1 MISESMLR
9 DAALQSGKAYVQFFE
24 STCDTEKPHVFS
36 AQFEQKIEKLN
47 RKANFTALRT
57 FVRYTAAI
65 LLVMLISG
73 SAWLMLDVKARAES
87 VGWIKGIYNSSYFS
101 YRYETAEPPNEPT
114 VRYELPSIPD
124 GYTLFYEKED
134 NGMVAKVYK
143 DSEERFLKFMYA
155 HNADEQFWL
164 FDMTYS
170 ELTPTKVNG
179 IDADLLLSHNENT
192 ANSVLWVLPD
202 NTAFFLSAFLDEE
215 DLIRLAESVE
225 AIPIQK

>member
-9 DAALQSGKAYVQFFE
+9 EAALQSGDAYVQFFE
-24 STCDTEKPHVFS
+24 STCDAEEPHVFS

-47 RKANFTALRT
+47 RKANLSALRT

-73 SAWLMLDVKARAES
+73 SAWLMLDVKARAEF
-87 VGWIKGIYNSSYFS
+87 VGWIKWLYNSSYFA
-101 YRYETAEPPNEPT
+101 YKYETA
-114 VRYELPSIPD
+114 ELPSIPD

-192 ANSVLWVLPD
+192 ANSILWVLPD

>member
-9 DAALQSGKAYVQFFE
+9 EAALQSGDAYVQFFE
-24 STCDTEKPHVFS
+24 STCDAEEPHVFS

-47 RKANFTALRT
+47 RKANLSALRT

-73 SAWLMLDVKARAES
+73 SAWLMLDVKARAEF
-87 VGWIKGIYNSSYFS
+87 VGWIKWLYNSSYFA
-101 YRYETAEPPNEPT
+101 YKYETAEPPSEPT
-114 VRYELPSIPD
+114 VQYELPSIPD

-179 IDADLLLSHNENT
+179 IDADLLLSHDENT
-192 ANSVLWVLPD
+192 ANSILWVLPD

>member
-9 DAALQSGKAYVQFFE
+9 EAALQSGDAYVQFFE
-24 STCDTEKPHVFS
+24 STCDAEEPHVFS
-36 AQFEQKIEKLN
+36 AQFEQKIEKLH
-47 RKANFTALRT
+47 RKANLSALRT

-73 SAWLMLDVKARAES
+73 SAWLMLDVKARAQF
-87 VGWIKGIYNSSYFS
+87 VGWIKGFYNSYFV
-101 YRYETAEPPNEPT
+101 YKYETAEPPSEPT
-114 VRYELPSIPD
+114 VQYELPSIPD

-143 DSEERFLKFMYA
+143 DSKGRFLKFKYA

-164 FDMTYS
+164 FVMTYS
-170 ELTPTKVNG
+170 EVTQAKVNG
-179 IDADLLLSHNENT
+179 IDADLLLSHDENT
-192 ANSVLWVLPD
+192 ANSILWVLPD
-202 NTAFFLSAFLDEE
+202 NTAFFLSAFLTKE

>member
-1 MISESMLR
+1 MISESMLCE
-9 DAALQSGKAYVQFFE
+9 AALQSGEVYVQFFE
-24 STCDTEKPHVFS
+24 STCDAEEPHVFS
-36 AQFEQKIEKLN
+36 AQFDQKIEKLH

-73 SAWLMLDVKARAES
+73 SAWLIFDVKARAEF
-87 VGWIKGIYNSSYFS
+87 VGWIKWLYNSSYFA
-101 YRYETAEPPNEPT
+101 YKYETAEPPSKSA

-124 GYTLFYEKED
+124 GYTLFFEKED

-143 DSEERFLKFMYA
+143 DSKGRFLKFMYA

-179 IDADLLLSHNENT
+179 IDADFLLSHDENT
-192 ANSVLWVLPD
+192 ANSILWVLPD

>member
-9 DAALQSGKAYVQFFE
+9 DAALQSGEAYVQFFE
-24 STCDTEKPHVFS
+24 STCDVEEPHVFS
-36 AQFEQKIEKLN
+36 AQFDQKIEKLH
-47 RKANFTALRT
+47 RKANLSALRT

-73 SAWLMLDVKARAES
+73 SAWLMLDVKARAQF
-87 VGWIKGIYNSSYFS
+87 VGWIKGFYNSYFV
-101 YRYETAEPPNEPT
+101 YKYETAEPPSEPT
-114 VRYELPSIPD
+114 VQYELPSIPD

-134 NGMVAKVYK
+134 NGMIAKVYK
-143 DSEERFLKFMYA
+143 DSKGRFLKFKYA

-164 FDMTYS
+164 FVMTYS
-170 ELTPTKVNG
+170 EVTQAKVNG
-179 IDADLLLSHNENT
+179 IDADLLLSHDENT
-192 ANSVLWVLPD
+192 ANSILWVLPD

>member
-9 DAALQSGKAYVQFFE
+9 EAALQSGEIYVQFFE
-24 STCDTEKPHVFS
+24 STCDAEEPHVFS
-36 AQFEQKIEKLN
+36 TQFDQKIEKLH

-73 SAWLMLDVKARAES
+73 SAWLILDVKARAEF
-87 VGWIKGIYNSSYFS
+87 VCWIKWLYNSSYFA
-101 YRYETAEPPNEPT
+101 YKYETAEPPSKSA

-143 DSEERFLKFMYA
+143 DSKGRFLKFKYA

-179 IDADLLLSHNENT
+179 IDADLLLSHDENT

-215 DLIRLAESVE
+215 DLICLAESVE

>member
-9 DAALQSGKAYVQFFE
+9 DAALQSGEVYVQFFE
-24 STCDTEKPHVFS
+24 STCDVEEPHVFS
-36 AQFEQKIEKLN
+36 AQFEQKIEKLH
-47 RKANFTALRT
+47 RKANLSALRT

-73 SAWLMLDVKARAES
+73 SAWLMLDVRARAEF
-87 VGWIKGIYNSSYFS
+87 VGWIKWLYNSSYFA
-101 YRYETAEPPNEPT
+101 YRYETAEPPSEPT
-114 VRYELPSIPD
+114 VQYELPAIPD

-134 NGMVAKVYK
+134 NGMIAKVYK
-143 DSEERFLKFMYA
+143 DSKGRFLKFMYA

-179 IDADLLLSHNENT
+179 IDADLLLSHDENT

-202 NTAFFLSAFLDEE
+202 NTAFFLSAFLTEE

>member
-1 MISESMLR
+1 M
-9 DAALQSGKAYVQFFE
+9 
-24 STCDTEKPHVFS
+24 
-36 AQFEQKIEKLN
+36 
-47 RKANFTALRT
+47 
-57 FVRYTAAI
+57 
-65 LLVMLISG
+65 
-73 SAWLMLDVKARAES
+73 
-87 VGWIKGIYNSSYFS
+87 
-101 YRYETAEPPNEPT
+101 
-114 VRYELPSIPD
+114 RYELPSIPD
-124 GYTLFYEKED
+124 GYTLFFEKED

-143 DSEERFLKFMYA
+143 DSKGRFLKFKYA

-179 IDADLLLSHNENT
+179 IDADLLLSRDENT

>member
-9 DAALQSGKAYVQFFE
+9 EAALQSGEVYVQFFE
-24 STCDTEKPHVFS
+24 STCDAEEPHVFS

-47 RKANFTALRT
+47 RKANLSALRT

-73 SAWLMLDVKARAES
+73 SAWLMLDVKARAEF
-87 VGWIKGIYNSSYFS
+87 VGWIKWLYNSSYFA
-101 YRYETAEPPNEPT
+101 YKYETAEPPSEPT
-114 VRYELPSIPD
+114 VRYELPAIPD

-179 IDADLLLSHNENT
+179 IDADLLLSHDENT
-192 ANSVLWVLPD
+192 ANSILWVLPD

-215 DLIRLAESVE
+215 DLICLAESVE

>member
-9 DAALQSGKAYVQFFE
+9 EAALQSGDAYVQFFE
-24 STCDTEKPHVFS
+24 STCDAEEPHVFS

-47 RKANFTALRT
+47 RKANLSALRT

-73 SAWLMLDVKARAES
+73 SAWLMLDVKARAQF
-87 VGWIKGIYNSSYFS
+87 VGWIKWLYNSSYFA
-101 YRYETAEPPNEPT
+101 YKYETTEPPSEPT

-124 GYTLFYEKED
+124 GYTLFYEIED
-134 NGMVAKVYK
+134 NGMIAKVYK

-170 ELTPTKVNG
+170 EVTPTKVNG
-179 IDADLLLSHNENT
+179 IDADLLLSHDENT

>member
-9 DAALQSGKAYVQFFE
+9 DAALQSGDAYVQFFE
-24 STCDTEKPHVFS
+24 STCDAEEPHVFS

-47 RKANFTALRT
+47 RKANLSALRT

-73 SAWLMLDVKARAES
+73 SAWLMLDVKARAQF
-87 VGWIKGIYNSSYFS
+87 VGWIKGFYNSYFV
-101 YRYETAEPPNEPT
+101 YKYETAEPPSEPT
-114 VRYELPSIPD
+114 VQYELPAIPD

-143 DSEERFLKFMYA
+143 DSKGRFLKFKYA

-164 FDMTYS
+164 FVMTYS
-170 ELTPTKVNG
+170 EVTQAKVNG
-179 IDADLLLSHNENT
+179 IDADLLLSHDENT

-202 NTAFFLSAFLDEE
+202 NTAFFLSAFLGEE

>member
-9 DAALQSGKAYVQFFE
+9 EAALQSGDAYVQFFE
-24 STCDTEKPHVFS
+24 STCDAEEPHVFS

-47 RKANFTALRT
+47 RKANLSALRT

-73 SAWLMLDVKARAES
+73 SAWLMLDVKARAEF
-87 VGWIKGIYNSSYFS
+87 VGWIKWLYNSSYFA
-101 YRYETAEPPNEPT
+101 YKYETAEPPSEPT
-114 VRYELPSIPD
+114 VQYELPSIPD

-179 IDADLLLSHNENT
+179 IDADLLLSHDENT
-192 ANSVLWVLPD
+192 ANSILWVLSD

>member
-1 MISESMLR
+1 MDQR
-9 DAALQSGKAYVQFFE
+9 F
-24 STCDTEKPHVFS
+24 
-36 AQFEQKIEKLN
+36 
-47 RKANFTALRT
+47 
-57 FVRYTAAI
+57 
-65 LLVMLISG
+65 
-73 SAWLMLDVKARAES
+73 
-87 VGWIKGIYNSSYFS
+87 YNSYFA
-101 YRYETAEPPNEPT
+101 YKYENAEPPSEPT

-124 GYTLFYEKED
+124 GYTLFFEKED

-143 DSEERFLKFMYA
+143 DSEEQFLKFMYA

-179 IDADLLLSHNENT
+179 IDADLLLSHDENT

>member
-9 DAALQSGKAYVQFFE
+9 EAALQSGDAYVQFFE
-24 STCDTEKPHVFS
+24 STCDAEEPHVFS

-47 RKANFTALRT
+47 RKANLSALRT

-73 SAWLMLDVKARAES
+73 SAWLMLDVKARAEF
-87 VGWIKGIYNSSYFS
+87 VGWIKWLYNSSYFA
-101 YRYETAEPPNEPT
+101 YKYETAEPPSEPT
-114 VRYELPSIPD
+114 VQYELPAIPD

-179 IDADLLLSHNENT
+179 IDADLLLSHDENT
-192 ANSVLWVLPD
+192 ANSILWVLPD

>member
-9 DAALQSGKAYVQFFE
+9 DAALQSGEIYVQFFE
-24 STCDTEKPHVFS
+24 STCDAEKPHVFS
-36 AQFEQKIEKLN
+36 AQFDQKIEKLN
-47 RKANFTALRT
+47 RKANFSALRT

-73 SAWLMLDVKARAES
+73 SDWLMLDVKARAEF
-87 VGWIKGIYNSSYFS
+87 VGWIKGFYNSYFA
-101 YRYETAEPPNEPT
+101 YKYENAEPPSEPT

-124 GYTLFYEKED
+124 GYTLFFEKED

-143 DSEERFLKFMYA
+143 DSEEQFLKFMYA

-179 IDADLLLSHNENT
+179 IDADLLLSHDENT

-202 NTAFFLSAFLDEE
+202 NTAFFLSAFLAEE

>member
-9 DAALQSGKAYVQFFE
+9 DAALQSGDAYVQFFE
-24 STCDTEKPHVFS
+24 STCDAEEPHVFS
-36 AQFEQKIEKLN
+36 AQFEQKIEKLH
-47 RKANFTALRT
+47 RKANLSALRT

-73 SAWLMLDVKARAES
+73 SAWLMLDVKARAQF
-87 VGWIKGIYNSSYFS
+87 VGWIKGFYNSYFV
-101 YRYETAEPPNEPT
+101 YKYETAEPPSEPT
-114 VRYELPSIPD
+114 VQYELPAIPD

-134 NGMVAKVYK
+134 NGMIAKVYK
-143 DSEERFLKFMYA
+143 DSKGRFLKFKYA

-164 FDMTYS
+164 FVMTYS
-170 ELTPTKVNG
+170 EVTQAKVNG
-179 IDADLLLSHNENT
+179 IDADLLLSHDENT
-192 ANSVLWVLPD
+192 ANSILWVLPD

>member
-9 DAALQSGKAYVQFFE
+9 EAALQSGDAYVQFFE
-24 STCDTEKPHVFS
+24 STCDAEEPHVFS

-47 RKANFTALRT
+47 RKANLSALRT

-73 SAWLMLDVKARAES
+73 SAWLMLDVKARAEF
-87 VGWIKGIYNSSYFS
+87 VGWIKWLYNSSYFA
-101 YRYETAEPPNEPT
+101 YKYETAEPPSEPT
-114 VRYELPSIPD
+114 VQYELPSIPD